1 MAHRQQRAGIGP
13 ASAEW
18 RTGWTLVLA
27 ASVGFSFF
35 SVMMGAIGLFIEPLS
50 KAFGWSRTLVSAGPS
65 IATATTAILA
75 PAVGVLIDRFG
86 SRPIVLPGIVLTIV
100 AIAAFSLTNGSP
112 AQWIALWCAFG
123 VVATLIKS
131 TAWTAAVVGYFE
143 KSRGLALGLTLS
155 GTAVAQSVVPP
166 LCNWLMMEFGWRGA
180 FVWLAVG
187 WGGVTFL
194 LCLLLFV
201 DPRRRHG
208 QAAAETVRDDAKP
221 DLPGLSVRDALRN
234 SALWRVAISNFI
246 VMLLTIGL
254 AIHLFA
260 ILTEAGI
267 DRTSAAWLTGLGGIA
282 GILGKLASGFLLD
295 RYRPNLIGGVTL
307 AVAAIAFLLLMEG
320 IRSPA
325 LIIVAMLV
333 NGYAAGTKIQIVGY
347 LTAGYAGMRNFG
359 AIYGTMSALLALA
372 SGLGPMLAGFI
383 YDRSGSYS
391 PFLAAGAAGCVL
403 GGLLIMSLPRYPDWG
418 TDEKDPSDDR
428 PNAGGAQTRPA

>member
-1 MAHRQQRAGIGP
+1 M
-13 ASAEW
+13 
-18 RTGWTLVLA
+18 GWKLVLA

-50 KAFGWSRTLVSAGPS
+50 TAFGWSRTLVSAGPS

-75 PAVGVLIDRFG
+75 PAVGVAIDRFG
-86 SRPIVLPGIVLTIV
+86 SRVVVLPGVLLTIV
-100 AIAAFSLTNGSP
+100 AIAAFSLANGSP
-112 AQWIALWCAFG
+112 AQWLALWFVFG
-123 VVATLIKS
+123 IVATLIKS
-131 TAWTAAVVGYFE
+131 TAWTAAVVGFFD

-180 FVWLAVG
+180 FVWLALG

-194 LCLLLFV
+194 LCLALFI
-201 DPRRRHG
+201 DPRRRPR
-208 QAAAETVRDDAKP
+208 QNAAQMAQEKAKPHLSGLTVRA
-221 DLPGLSVRDALRN
+221 ALRN

-260 ILTEAGI
+260 ILTEAGV

-295 RYRPNLIGGVTL
+295 RYRPNLIGGITL
-307 AVAAIAFLLLMEG
+307 AIAAIAFLLLMEG

-372 SGLGPMLAGFI
+372 SGLGPLLAGYI
-383 YDRSGSYS
+383 YDRTGSYS

-403 GGLLIMSLPRYPDWG
+403 GGLLIMSLPRYPVWG
-418 TDEKDPSDDR
+418 RDGEGLAGVLPS
-428 PNAGGAQTRPA
+428 AGRTQARST

>member
-1 MAHRQQRAGIGP
+1 MRHRGQPSDIQP

-18 RTGWTLVLA
+18 RAGWKLVLA
-27 ASVGFSFF
+27 ASAGFSFF

-50 KAFGWSRTLVSAGPS
+50 KEFGWSRTLVSSGPS

-75 PAVGVLIDRFG
+75 PLVGILIDRFG
-86 SRPIVLPGIVLTIV
+86 SRPVVLPGVVLTIL
-100 AIAAFSLTNGSP
+100 AIAAFSLANGSP
-112 AQWIALWCAFG
+112 AQWMMLWLAFG
-123 VVATLIKS
+123 IVATLIKS
-131 TAWTAAVVGYFE
+131 TAWTAAVVGFFD

-155 GTAVAQSVVPP
+155 GTAVAQSIVPP
-166 LCNWLMMEFGWRGA
+166 LCNWLMIEFGWRGA
-180 FVWLAVG
+180 LVWLAVG

-194 LCLLLFV
+194 LCLLLFF
-201 DPRRRHG
+201 DPRRQSTDAG
-208 QAAAETVRDDAKP
+208 EVIAKP

-234 SALWRVAISNFI
+234 SALWRVAISNFV

-260 ILTEAGI
+260 ILTEAGV
-267 DRTSAAWLTGLGGIA
+267 DRSSAAWLTGLGGLS
-282 GILGKLASGFLLD
+282 GIVGKLVSGFLLD

-307 AVAAIAFLLLMEG
+307 AIAALAFLLLMEG
-320 IRSPA
+320 VRSPA

-372 SGLGPMLAGFI
+372 SGLGPMLAGFV
-383 YDRSGSYS
+383 YDKTGNYS
-391 PFLAAGAAGCVL
+391 LFLAAGAAGCLL
-403 GGLLIMSLPRYPDWG
+403 GGLLIASLPRYPHWG
-418 TDEKDPSDDR
+418 GKP
-428 PNAGGAQTRPA
+428 